1 MMPPSIHDWI
11 KAEETKFET
20 DQIQVGSNWS
30 WNFREHVQL
39 LFHLKNGIFYTGAS
53 ELGAREQGMLRT
65 FKNIMEPILNLAY
78 WTEDIEVKDVVFYI
92 ENRMGRVLSFL
103 IKKYHD
109 EVYVKEHD
117 LDTLFDEITESD
129 LDYGGVLVQ
138 KGVER
143 PEVLPLNSVA
153 FCDQTDLLGGPV
165 AFKYYFSP
173 EKLKGMAKYGW
184 GEEKNGADIT
194 LDELCVLASD
204 VKDAVGTLSKN
215 ENKVPAKTIE
225 VYIVRGGLPESYL
238 KDNGD
243 EEYYVSQLQIVAF
256 YTNKDNNKTGLTLYK
271 KEDEDNL
278 KFFTSKKV
286 FQRALGRGVGES
298 LLQPQIWTNLLSIYK
313 TNMLESGS
321 KSPLVTDDENFT
333 NKNKIQDMENL
344 EVTTIADGK
353 EIKLISTINA
363 ANVQLFDK
371 SINEWYQQAQF
382 AGSAFDSILGKEES
396 AGTTFRGQERLIQQ
410 GRGIHDRRR
419 GQRAKFIEEIYRD
432 WIIPDIVKEINKGK
446 EFLATL
452 TPDELTWVADQLA
465 VNSTNQRIK
474 DLVLNGKMPTKEERD
489 MFMQT
494 FKQEFFKKGNK
505 HLLKV
510 LKGEM
515 SDVADRIGIIISGKQ
530 RNLGALSDKI
540 LSIVEVAMAN
550 PQFKQ
555 NLEANGMLG
564 NLNDLLE
571 YSGLNPVD
579 FNTLLQPVVS
589 PMQPIQSKKLALTGE
604 KT

>member
-1 MMPPSIHDWI
+1 MPPSIHDWI